1 MNEPEIS
8 ILNGSVAIG
17 MNLNLILGRLVTTTT
32 DNYSSAVA
40 TVSLLVGHNNIIT
53 HFTSINFVP
62 ISTNHT
68 IGIFSKMRSYW
79 GLDAG
84 GVRQDVNS
92 GLLEII

>member
-1 MNEPEIS
+1 
-8 ILNGSVAIG
+8 

-40 TVSLLVGHNNIIT
+40 TVSLLVDHNNIIT